1 MTTPARALR
10 ALLEA
15 NEPFIAADCYS
26 ALTGRIVEQVGFKA
40 AYMGGHATSMMH
52 YAIPDNGI
60 YLPSEA
66 AEQAARV
73 AEAISIPL
81 IVDAD
86 SLGESIADVHRSIRR
101 YELAGVAGIHIE
113 DEVVPKHSAWD
124 GALYPIADMV
134 ERIEVACAARRDPD
148 FVIIARCDELYATGG
163 GGSGSL
169 EEMSRRGQAYAE
181 AGADVFLANFAD
193 ADQLEVLAREVP
205 IPLASYGPPAPG
217 CVLGLAT
224 GWGVAGAAVAH
235 QRYATMILNGEELP
249 YEELAFEGK
258 DDLIRQPEYDA
269 LVARWM
275 ERKGLPPSRGRTV

>member
-1 MTTPARALR
+1 MPTPTSVLR
-10 ALLEA
+10 ALLE
-15 NEPFIAADCYS
+15 EGTPFIAADCYS
-26 ALTGRIVEQVGFKA
+26 ALTGRVVEQVGFKA

-86 SLGESIADVHRSIRR
+86 SLGETVADVHRSVRR

-124 GALYPIADMV
+124 GALYSIEDMA
-134 ERIEVACAARRDPD
+134 ERISVACEARRDPD

-163 GGSGSL
+163 GGQGSL
-169 EEMSRRGQAYAE
+169 EEMARRGVAYAE

-193 ADQLEVLAREVP
+193 PEQVAVLADEVP
-205 IPLASYGPPAPG
+205 IPLASYGPPLPG

-224 GWGVAGAAVAH
+224 GWGVAGAVAAH
-235 QRYATMILNGEELP
+235 RRYAQMILDGQELP
-249 YEELAFEGK
+249 YEELAMEGK
-258 DDLIRQPEYDA
+258 DELIRQVEYD
-269 LVARWM
+269 VVVERWRA
-275 ERKGLPPSRGRTV
+275 RKGLAPSRGRTV